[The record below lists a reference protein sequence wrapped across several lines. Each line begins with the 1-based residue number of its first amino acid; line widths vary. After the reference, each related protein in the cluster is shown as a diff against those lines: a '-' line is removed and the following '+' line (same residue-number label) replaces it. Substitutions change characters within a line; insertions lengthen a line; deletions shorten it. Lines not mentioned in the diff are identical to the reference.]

1 MKGRKNST
9 PKVMSTITLS
19 PDGAITSFDRSNLG
33 SLSKINLLIYLESAI
48 GKVSTNVAIFKLSE
62 SPSIETMCLLSL
74 EVIVGAVLSEG

>member
-48 GKVSTNVAIFKLSE
+48 GRVSTNVAIFKLSE
-62 SPSIETMCLLSL
+62 SPAI
-74 EVIVGAVLSEG
+74 